1 MLSWG
6 RHRDHSSKLGLHWG
20 CWVCGR
26 PRWRGSR
33 LRQMVWPR
41 GRCLSGAATE
51 LGLSH
56 FLKQVGEGKRRKER
70 KHSHGP
76 WLSDWCFIYLISF
89 DDFTST
95 RRGGGG
101 IWWGT
106 LPFVLL
112 LSGFYH
118 RPFQPLSHCIPRRS
132 CFLFQ
137 MHEVPSVCTPI
148 GPLFFSQVT
157 WGHRGSVSSSCFGS
171 DLIVCLISITL
182 FFVSKSDLWVR
193 YTVWLSSYFAY
204 IWFCFGEG

>member
-6 RHRDHSSKLGLHWG
+6 RYRDHSSKLGLHWG

-70 KHSHGP
+70 KQSQGP

-89 DDFTST
+89 DDFTYYKE
-95 RRGGGG
+95 G
-101 IWWGT
+101 WWWYLMGDPS
-106 LPFVLL
+106 LHPPAFRL
-112 LSGFYH
+112 LSQTFPASVTLHPQEELLSLSDAWGAKCLHTHWPTVLFPGDL
-118 RPFQPLSHCIPRRS
+118 RP
-132 CFLFQ
+132 
-137 MHEVPSVCTPI
+137 
-148 GPLFFSQVT
+148 
-157 WGHRGSVSSSCFGS
+157 
-171 DLIVCLISITL
+171 
-182 FFVSKSDLWVR
+182 
-193 YTVWLSSYFAY
+193 
-204 IWFCFGEG
+204 